1 MEPASWYE
9 LGAAAACLL
18 LVALTA
24 ATEAVLAQI
33 TRQQLRKQ
41 AEGHGRALRSV
52 ERLIARPR
60 AYGSAMILVHTVG
73 AVAFTVLIASLLLRE
88 RLPGALWLAF
98 AICAP
103 LLLLLG
109 HSLPR
114 GLARRSIERTAT
126 GLSGFAVLATAL
138 ASPLIVVYDIVTRFA
153 LLVTRRPMQVESA
166 EPMDEEELHAVLGPE
181 YSNGDPIDR
190 DERRMI
196 DAILELEERTAR
208 DIMVPRLDVVAVP
221 EEMPLGEVVEII
233 RRAGHSR
240 VPVYRGSIDNVIGV
254 LYAKDLL
261 RLVPRDAAPVPLG
274 DFLRPLERDMIVPES
289 KAVAALL
296 LEMRTRKRHLA
307 LVLDEYGGT
316 AGIVTIED
324 ILEEIVGEI
333 TDEHDPNTAPEVEEI
348 SDHELL
354 VSARISAEEVSDRL
368 DLRWTEDEEH
378 PTLGGLVQR
387 ELGRLPEAGEA
398 VDIDGAHITVLSVEG
413 HRLKRL
419 RVEKLGRAD
428 LNGNGNGHDSD
439 LPDSPDR
446 VTNGSS
452 AAK

>member
-1 MEPASWYE
+1 MEPGSWYE

-60 AYGSAMILVHTVG
+60 AYGSAMTLLHTVG
-73 AVAFTVLIASLLLRE
+73 AIAFSLLIVSILLRE
-88 RLPGALWLAF
+88 QVPGALWIAF
-98 AICAP
+98 AVCAP

-114 GLARRSIERTAT
+114 GLARRSIESTAS

-138 ASPLIVVYDIVTRFA
+138 ASPLIAVFDVLTRFGLWVA
-153 LLVTRRPMQVESA
+153 RRPLQPLPPER
-166 EPMDEEELHAVLGPE
+166 MDEEELQAVLGPE
-181 YSNGDPIDR
+181 YTSGDPIDR
-190 DERRMI
+190 DEREMI
-196 DAILELEERTAR
+196 DAILDLEDRTVR

-221 EEMPLGEVVEII
+221 EDATMGEVVEII
-233 RRAGHSR
+233 RQAGHSR

-289 KAVAALL
+289 KPIAALL

-307 LVLDEYGGT
+307 LILDEYGGT

-333 TDEHDPNTAPEVEEI
+333 SDEHDPNTAPEIEEV

-368 DLRWTEDEEH
+368 DLDWIEDEEH
-378 PTLGGLVQR
+378 PTLGGLIQR

-419 RVEKLGRAD
+419 RVEKLSHPD
-428 LNGNGNGHDSD
+428 SNGNGNGDSEHAERQE
-439 LPDSPDR
+439 R
-446 VTNGSS
+446 VTNGSG
-452 AAK
+452 AGK